1 MPFVEHR
8 IHARSLIETIE
19 QQISRP
25 MKEQQISRPMK
36 PLEIEALRL
45 GVEIAKVYA
54 LLSIEER
61 LGYIQ
66 NRISRLDKEV

>member
-25 MKEQQISRPMK
+25 MK

-45 GVEIAKVYA
+45 GVEKVYA

>member
-1 MPFVEHR
+1 VEHR
-8 IHARSLIETIE
+8 IHARSLIETI
-19 QQISRP
+19 
-25 MKEQQISRPMK
+25 EQQISRPMK

>member
-8 IHARSLIETIE
+8 IHARSLIETI
-19 QQISRP
+19 
-25 MKEQQISRPMK
+25 EQQISRPMK

>member
-25 MKEQQISRPMK
+25 MK

-45 GVEIAKVYA
+45 EIAKVYA

>member
-1 MPFVEHR
+1 VPFVEHR
-8 IHARSLIETIE
+8 IHARSLIETI
-19 QQISRP
+19 
-25 MKEQQISRPMK
+25 EQQISRPMK